1 MAVYVVDHPLVR
13 HKLGILR
20 MESTSTREFRTVAN
34 EVARLLIYEATKNFR
49 TEKHMVRGWAGPVE
63 VEAISGKKVTVVPI
77 LRAGLG
83 LMDGVLDMIPGAK
96 ISVVGLY
103 RNESTLEPVEYY
115 VKLAKDLE
123 QRLAIILDPML
134 ATGGALIAAIDLLKK
149 HGCRRICSLNLVCA
163 PEGIARVEA
172 AHPDVDIYTAA
183 IDDHLNENGYII
195 PGLGDAGDRIFGTK

>member
-83 LMDGVLDMIPGAK
+83 LMDGVLDMIPRREDQRG
-96 ISVVGLY
+96 G
-103 RNESTLEPVEYY
+103 PVP
-115 VKLAKDLE
+115 
-123 QRLAIILDPML
+123 Q
-134 ATGGALIAAIDLLKK
+134 
-149 HGCRRICSLNLVCA
+149 
-163 PEGIARVEA
+163 
-172 AHPDVDIYTAA
+172 
-183 IDDHLNENGYII
+183 
-195 PGLGDAGDRIFGTK
+195 

>member
-134 ATGGALIAAIDLLKK
+134 ATGGSLIAAIDLLKK